1 LTISNATDAAPAD
14 TAGPDAFYALT
25 VASVQPQTRDAVA
38 VSFSVPPDLRE
49 RYRFT
54 PGQYLALRGTLDGD
68 DVRRTYS
75 ICSAPHEGT
84 LCVAIKR
91 VDDGRFSRWAHEAL
105 KPGVTLDVAPPRGR
119 FGLVPDPVQARA
131 YVAFAAGS
139 GITPI
144 LSIIKATL
152 HTEPGSTFT
161 LVYGNRATSTTM
173 FREELLDLKDRY
185 LGRFVVLFVMSREQ
199 QDVELFNGRIDRA
212 KCDALCA
219 TWVDAA
225 AADRTFV
232 CGPHEMTEAV
242 TASLAALG
250 VPAARVRT
258 ERFAAPGREVRPQ
271 VAVVRPAS
279 NAVRAYAVADGRRRE
294 FAIERGTETV
304 LAAALRQGIELPYSC
319 TGGVCSTCRA
329 LLVEG
334 EVDMDVHYALEDY
347 EIKSGYV
354 LTCQSYPQSDTIGL
368 DYDAVSHA

>member
-1 LTISNATDAAPAD
+1 MTISNATDDTLTDVAAPEGFD
-14 TAGPDAFYALT
+14 ALT
-25 VASVQPQTRDAVA
+25 VAAVTPQTREAVV
-38 VSFSVPPDLRE
+38 VSFSVPPELRE
-49 RYRFT
+49 RFRFT
-54 PGQYLALRGTLDGD
+54 PGQYLTLRGRPGGD
-68 DVRRTYS
+68 DVRRSYS

-105 KPGVTLDVAPPRGR
+105 RPGVTLDVAPPRGR
-119 FGLVPDPVQARA
+119 FGLTPDPTLARA

-144 LSIIKATL
+144 ASIIKATL
-152 HTEPGSTFT
+152 RAEPGSAFT
-161 LVYGNRATSTTM
+161 LVYGNRAASTTM
-173 FREELLDLKDRY
+173 FREELLDLKDLY

-225 AADRTFV
+225 GADVTYV
-232 CGPHEMTEAV
+232 CGPHEMTQAV
-242 TASLAALG
+242 TASLAARG
-250 VPAARVRT
+250 VPATRVRT
-258 ERFAAPGREVRPQ
+258 ERFAAPGREARPR
-271 VAVVRPAS
+271 VAIAGPAS
-279 NAVRAYAVADGRRRE
+279 NAVRAYAVQDGRRRE
-294 FAIERGTETV
+294 FAIERGAETV
-304 LAAALRQGIELPYSC
+304 LAAALRQGVDLPYSC
-319 TGGVCSTCRA
+319 TGGVCSTCRT

-354 LTCQSYPQSDTIGL
+354 LTCQSYPQSDTLGL